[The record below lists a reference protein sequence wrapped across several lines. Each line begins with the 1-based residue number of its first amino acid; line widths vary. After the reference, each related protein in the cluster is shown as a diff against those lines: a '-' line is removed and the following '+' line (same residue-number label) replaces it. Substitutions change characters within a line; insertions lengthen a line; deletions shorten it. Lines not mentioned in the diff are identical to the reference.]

1 MFCEIGRL
9 RTPPSVATA
18 LDPRPGTP
26 VGTLANGLVPF
37 ATCGVRAAT
46 AAGQIQSGETTSR
59 IWTMEVR
66 FRTADTHRPD
76 DVVPIGR
83 SQRRQSARFR

>member
-1 MFCEIGRL
+1 
-9 RTPPSVATA
+9 
-18 LDPRPGTP
+18 
-26 VGTLANGLVPF
+26 
-37 ATCGVRAAT
+37 
-46 AAGQIQSGETTSR
+46 
-59 IWTMEVR
+59 MEVR